1 MTVAL
6 RTGMA
11 IATQVVKHLCRILI
25 TYRPAMDGVL
35 AAAVTGSIITAAQKA
50 TLDAWLDG
58 ASAACDI
65 LRLVSGY

>member
-1 MTVAL
+1 MTITL

-35 AAAVTGSIITAAQKA
+35 AQAVTAGHITAAQKLL
-50 TLDAWLDG
+50 LDSWLDG
-58 ASAACDI
+58 AAAACDV